1 MERNKEETKKKIF
14 DATGKLIAKNGFHAL
29 GINAVAR
36 EAGVDKVLIYRYFGK
51 LPDLLKA
58 FMDEG
63 NFWPDPED
71 FVTDC
76 DKTNLRETAFAIFSG
91 YASFLRKNSI
101 SREIFRWEIIERNEF
116 TEMIAAA
123 RESQG
128 VKLTETI
135 KKTLGLSGEKA
146 IAVDSVS
153 AIIISGLYYLVL
165 RSKTVDMFS
174 GVDISSD
181 SGWEEINKG
190 LKFMIDAFFDKLEAK
205 I

>member
-71 FVTDC
+71 FITDC
-76 DKTNLRETAFAIFSG
+76 DKTNLRETSFTIFSG

-101 SREIFRWEIIERNEF
+101 SREIFRWEIIERNEL
-116 TEMIAAA
+116 TEMIAAV
-123 RESQG
+123 RESHG
-128 VKLTETI
+128 VRLTESI
-135 KKTLGLSGEKA
+135 KKTLELSSEKA

-181 SGWEEINKG
+181 SGWNEINTG

-205 I
+205 S